1 MADPFSI
8 IAGTVGL
15 ADVCIRF
22 ALFLRQAKD
31 GFHKVDEDLE
41 DLTKE
46 VTALRSVSELI
57 KRSFEVHLA
66 GITDVNDQLV
76 VSNHW
81 QATQATLASCQDI
94 IDRLKDLITKV
105 LGSGR
110 SKHVKTE
117 ALRKYLRQQS
127 KEEDFLKLRQK
138 LNAHQIALQT
148 SLAAVN
154 IIYTRNSQS
163 TSIESFSELSNKI
176 QDLGADLQ
184 SAVNSLQTSIELS
197 AEKTTRKVILKLVDA
212 LRSAQKIVPLASL
225 NEHFYAPQTVSS
237 IFTGRKDDLDT
248 LKRCFQTPT
257 SPKELQTQKRFVVY
271 GLPGSGKT
279 QFCCKFAS
287 DNKQSF
293 WGVFWID
300 ASSSE
305 HAKQSFSIIA
315 RIGKVEANERA
326 AKSWLSSLGKERPWL
341 LIIDNADEVS
351 FPAEDYYPESEGG
364 VILITTRNPIL
375 KVHGTIGP
383 RYYQFGELD
392 ETASIELLLKA
403 ADKSLPWPQS
413 TIDSAKDICKA
424 LGYLPL
430 ALMHAGKTI
439 LIRLCTLQ
447 NYLSFFEKN
456 WTRIRKR
463 RGSKDAQSISDA
475 NAAIYSSYELIHSGL
490 LSEGTQASEDALDLL
505 KIFSFFHRQHIRV
518 DIFLRAAR
526 NPRRELLEQKRKEQE
541 ERTTSSRLKLNH
553 TVAQTL
559 RTIGLSIYTYLV
571 GLGNRPALP
580 RFLTDALQSGS
591 FDELRLREAL
601 KQLFQM
607 SLIFANPDPND
618 DSYSMHP
625 AVHLWARARPEMTIA
640 DQAIWCHITATILAQ
655 AILLPPLDDK
665 EEDEIFKRD
674 LLPHIIHVQSNE
686 RMIRA
691 KYLENQESR
700 TRSWLPVLQPRLD
713 RDRALQLVKFSV
725 IYTQCGLFEEAEKL
739 QLQVAEFAN
748 KMLGMENTRTM
759 DIMLLLSYTYWQLT
773 RGDEAADLQERVLM
787 ACIEVRGSDDLKTLQ
802 IMNMFGTSRWQQG
815 RIPEAR
821 QIHETAVTG
830 LKKVLGDDHVDT
842 LKAMS
847 NLGRDIGKDFRFT
860 EAIEIHLK
868 VVPGLRKKLGNFHL
882 ETLIAMDN
890 LAMAYFDRAA
900 YGYGH
905 PGDLDHALKLEEEVF
920 EQRKEK
926 LGREHLYTL
935 WSGLNLA
942 RIKGVRGEIDEAL
955 SVFLPGHAI
964 ARRNL
969 GETHFGVLLGKLH
982 YGRILIYMK
991 RYEEAEDI
999 LKEVIESHGGPRQG
1013 HPDRLLAIFSLI
1025 NCRNLQGKEAETV
1038 VLLEELTES
1047 TKALFGENHAWVKY
1061 LLDPKN
1067 LWKEPDDYQR
1077 RGPNAI

>member
-22 ALFLRQAKD
+22 VLFLRQAKD

-41 DLTKE
+41 DLAKE
-46 VTALRSVSELI
+46 VTALRSVSNLI

-66 GITDVNDQLV
+66 GIADVNDQEI

-81 QATQATLASCQDI
+81 QATQSTLAGCHDI
-94 IDRLKDLITKV
+94 INRLKDLITKV
-105 LGSGR
+105 VGSGG

-127 KEEDFLKLRQK
+127 KDDDFIKLRQK
-138 LNAHQIALQT
+138 LNAHQTALQT
-148 SLAAVN
+148 NLAAVN

-163 TSIESFSELSNKI
+163 TTNESFSELSNKL
-176 QDLGADLQ
+176 QDLRADLQ
-184 SAVNSLQTSIELS
+184 SAVDSLPAAIELS
-197 AEKTTRKVILKLVDA
+197 AEKTT
-212 LRSAQKIVPLASL
+212 
-225 NEHFYAPQTVSS
+225 VSS
-237 IFTGRKDDLDT
+237 MFTGRKDELDT
-248 LKRCFQTPT
+248 LKRCLQAST
-257 SPKELQTQKRFVVY
+257 SPNELQTLKRFVVY

-287 DNKQSF
+287 DNQQSF
-293 WGVFWID
+293 WGVFWVD
-300 ASSSE
+300 ASSTE
-305 HAKQSFSIIA
+305 HAKQSFSTIA
-315 RIGKVEANERA
+315 RIGKVEPNERA

-351 FPAEDYYPESEGG
+351 FPTEDYYPEGESG
-364 VILITTRNPIL
+364 VTLITTRNPIL

-383 RYYQFGELD
+383 RYYEFAELD
-392 ETASIELLLKA
+392 QTASVELLLKA
-403 ADKSLPWPQS
+403 ADKPSPWPQS
-413 TIDSAKDICKA
+413 TVESAEEICKA

-439 LIRLCTLQ
+439 LIRLCTLE

-456 WTRIRKR
+456 WTRLRRR
-463 RGSKDAQSISDA
+463 RGSIDAQSISDA
-475 NAAIYSSYELIHSGL
+475 NAAIYSSYELIHNGL
-490 LSEGTQASEDALDLL
+490 LSQGTQASKDALDLL

-518 DIFLRAAR
+518 DIFLRASR
-526 NPRRELLEQKRKEQE
+526 NPKRELLEQERREQE
-541 ERTTSSRLKLNH
+541 QRSTASQMKLNR
-553 TVAQTL
+553 TIAQTV
-559 RTIGLSIYTYLV
+559 RTIGLDILTYLV
-571 GLGNRPALP
+571 GLGNCPALP
-580 RFLTDALQSGS
+580 QFIRDGLQSGT

-601 KQLFQM
+601 KQLFQL

-640 DQAIWCHITATILAQ
+640 DQAIWCQITATILSQ
-655 AILLPPLDDK
+655 AILLPPLDDT
-665 EEDEIFKRD
+665 EEHEIFKSD

-686 RMIRA
+686 RMINA
-691 KYLENQESR
+691 KYSENQESR
-700 TRSWLPVLQPRLD
+700 KRPWPPVLQPRLD

-739 QLQVAEFAN
+739 QVQVAEFAN
-748 KMLGMENTRTM
+748 RMLGMENTRTM

-773 RGDEAADLQERVLM
+773 RGDEAADLQERVLT
-787 ACIEVRGSDDLKTLQ
+787 ACIEARGPDDLKTLQ

-821 QIHETAVTG
+821 QIHETVVEG
-830 LKKVLGDDHVDT
+830 FRKVLGDDHVDT

-847 NLGRDIGKDFRFT
+847 NLGRDIGKNFRFS
-860 EAIEIHLK
+860 EAIDMHLK
-868 VVPGLRKKLGNFHL
+868 VVPGLRNKLGSFHL
-882 ETLIAMDN
+882 ETLIAVDN
-890 LAMAYFDRAA
+890 LAMAYYDRAA

-905 PGDLDHALKLEEEVF
+905 PGDLDHALELQNEVF
-920 EQRKEK
+920 EKRKEK

-935 WSGLNLA
+935 WSSLNLA
-942 RIKGVRGEIDEAL
+942 RIRGVRGEIDEAL
-955 SVFLPGHAI
+955 SVFLPGYAI
-964 ARRNL
+964 VRRNW
-969 GETHFGVLLGKLH
+969 GETHFGVLLAKLH
-982 YGRILIYMK
+982 YGRILIYAK
-991 RYEEAEDI
+991 RYSEAEDI
-999 LKEVIESHGGPRQG
+999 LKEVIESHEGPRKG

-1067 LWKEPDDYQR
+1067 LWKEPIGYQR
-1077 RGPNAI
+1077 HGPSHI